1 MRFGNRTRFVN
12 SFCYGCNSY
21 GCNSFCSGCFRT
33 GAADT
38 EPDLNI
44 ASCADVVR
52 LGICCAT
59 DIISEGPWSWSL
71 PTSFSE
77 VCPISCGDG
86 NRPPPAQIQ
95 ATVTYAIDIATIA
108 EGSAERASFE
118 TGFKDTIVAALD
130 GNIQATD
137 VTINS
142 ITAGSVVVS
151 FHPTSELHFLPA
163 PARGHAFFY
172 GAQLRTNIAG
182 RCLAGRLHHHR
193 AGTGTVKCACH
204 VHRPGTGRSHGWG
217 LYRHRGFYADR
228 GGGTAQRQV
237 PSKHEHGL
245 RLDVPG
251 RRSFGG
257 CVPVTPRRIPLSTG
271 SSAAKD
277 I

>member
-1 MRFGNRTRFVN
+1 MEG
-12 SFCYGCNSY
+12 G
-21 GCNSFCSGCFRT
+21 
-33 GAADT
+33 D
-38 EPDLNI
+38 D
-44 ASCADVVR
+44 
-52 LGICCAT
+52 
-59 DIISEGPWSWSL
+59 SEGDSNCGPVVAGTVAPGAGTFTVSGEDGYTLETVAGDEARADGVWCSHEDE
-71 PTSFSE
+71 SE
-77 VCPISCGDG
+77 GDNQWAQMMGMCGLSG
-86 NRPPPAQIQ
+86 TPPPPPAQIQ